1 VFKNALIYRIAPT
14 WTADLEL
21 IEAGLETS
29 RYVECGASQEKAVGW
44 TEPRGEENGLLAESV
59 AGQIVLKLMVE
70 VKAVPS
76 SVVNRKAKEQLV
88 TIEAQTGRKPGKRET
103 KEIKEDIKLSLMPLA
118 FTKLSSVLVW
128 IDAKAQLLT
137 VGASS
142 TAKADEVITYLVKC
156 LDGFSVMPLNT
167 QTSSAVAM
175 ADWLATQAPPAGF
188 TIDRECELKSPDESK
203 AVVRYSRHPLDI
215 EEVSAHIIGGKVPT
229 KLALT
234 WMDRVSFVL
243 TDTLQIKKIA
253 FLDGVFD
260 GTSQEK
266 EDGFDADTAI
276 ATGELRLLIPELL
289 AALGGEMA
297 IGESIGT

>member
-1 VFKNALIYRIAPT
+1 VFKNALIYRITPT

-21 IEAGLETS
+21 IEAGLEAA

-76 SVVNRKAKEQLV
+76 SVVNRKAKEELAK
-88 TIEAQTGRKPGKRET
+88 IEAATGRKPGKRET
-103 KEIKEDIKLSLMPLA
+103 KEIKEDIKLALMPLA

-128 IDAKAQLLT
+128 IDAKTQLLT
-137 VGASS
+137 IGASS

-175 ADWLATQAPPAGF
+175 GEWLSTQAPPAGF

-215 EEVSAHIIGGKVPT
+215 DEVSAHITGGKLPT

-276 ATGELRLLIPELL
+276 ATGELRQLIPELL

-297 IGESIGT
+297 IGESIRT

>member
-1 VFKNALIYRIAPT
+1 
-14 WTADLEL
+14 
-21 IEAGLETS
+21 
-29 RYVECGASQEKAVGW
+29 
-44 TEPRGEENGLLAESV
+44 
-59 AGQIVLKLMVE
+59 
-70 VKAVPS
+70 
-76 SVVNRKAKEQLV
+76 VVNRKAKEELAK
-88 TIEAQTGRKPGKRET
+88 IEAATGRKPGKRET

-137 VGASS
+137 IGASS

-156 LDGFSVMPLNT
+156 LEGFSVMPLNT

-175 ADWLATQAPPAGF
+175 GGWLATQAPPAGF

-215 EEVSAHIIGGKVPT
+215 EEVSAHITSGKVPT

-260 GTSQEK
+260 STSQEK

-276 ATGELRLLIPELL
+276 ATGELRQLIPELL
-289 AALGGEMA
+289 TALGGEM
-297 IGESIGT
+297 SIDSPVGA

>member
-21 IEAGLETS
+21 IEAGLEAA
-29 RYVECGASQEKAVGW
+29 RYVECGASQEKAIGW

-59 AGQIVLKLMVE
+59 AGQIVLKLLVE

-76 SVVNRKAKEQLV
+76 SVINRKAKEELV
-88 TIEAQTGRKPGKRET
+88 KIEAATGRKPGKRET

-118 FTKLSSVLVW
+118 FTKISSVLVW

-137 VGASS
+137 IGASS

-175 ADWLATQAPPAGF
+175 ANWLATQAPPAGF

-215 EEVSAHIIGGKVPT
+215 EEVSAHITSGKVPT

-276 ATGELRLLIPELL
+276 ATGELRQLIPELL

-297 IGESIGT
+297 IGETANT

>member
-14 WTADLEL
+14 WTVDLEL
-21 IEAGLETS
+21 IEAGLEAA

-44 TEPRGEENGLLAESV
+44 TEPRGDENGLLAESV

-76 SVVNRKAKEQLV
+76 SVVNRKAKEELAK
-88 TIEAQTGRKPGKRET
+88 IEAATGRKPGKRET

-128 IDAKAQLLT
+128 IDAKTQLLT
-137 VGASS
+137 IGASS

-175 ADWLATQAPPAGF
+175 ADWLATQTPPAGF

-203 AVVRYSRHPLDI
+203 AVVRYSRHSLDI
-215 EEVSAHIIGGKVPT
+215 EEVSAHIASGKVPT

-243 TDTLQIKKIA
+243 TDALQIKKIA
-253 FLDGVFD
+253 FLDGVFN

-266 EDGFDADTAI
+266 EDGFDADTTI
-276 ATGELRLLIPELL
+276 ATGELRQLIPELV
-289 AALGGEMA
+289 AALGGEMP
-297 IGESIGT
+297 IGV

>member
-1 VFKNALIYRIAPT
+1 VFKNALIYRIAPG
-14 WTADLEL
+14 WMADLEA
-21 IEAGLETS
+21 IEVGLEAA
-29 RYVECGASQEKAVGW
+29 RYVECGASQEKAIGW
-44 TEPRGEENGLLAESV
+44 IEPRGEENGLLAESV
-59 AGQIVLKLMVE
+59 AEQIVLKLMVE
-70 VKAVPS
+70 VKSVPN
-76 SVVNRKAKEQLV
+76 SVVNRKAKDALAK
-88 TIEAQTGRKPGKRET
+88 IEAATGRKPGKRET

-118 FTKLSSVLVW
+118 FTKISSVLVW

-142 TAKADEVITYLVKC
+142 ANKADDVITYLVKC
-156 LDGFSVMPLNT
+156 LDGFSVTPLNT
-167 QTSSAVAM
+167 QTSTAVAM
-175 ADWLATQAPPAGF
+175 ADWLSTQSPPSGF

-215 EEVSAHIIGGKVPT
+215 AEVSAHINSGKAPT

-243 TDTLQIKKIA
+243 TDTLQIKKIV

-266 EDGFDADTAI
+266 EDSFDADAAI
-276 ATGELRLLIPELL
+276 ATGELSQLIPELL
-289 AALGGEMA
+289 SVLGGEAQM
-297 IGESIGT
+297 